1 MWQGPILPLSQT
13 IPNMKGIVFTEF
25 LDMVEKAYGYDVV
38 DYIIESSD
46 LPSSGIYTAVGT
58 YSHAEIVQLLTNL
71 SEKVKVDP
79 AKLLKIFGRYI
90 FDTFLL
96 TYPQFFERMA
106 EPFEFLESIDKHIH
120 VEVRKLYP
128 DATLPRFT
136 TEMNEGPQM
145 TMIYHSER
153 KMADFAE
160 GLIEKSFEHFKEQCR
175 ITSRSLEADGTVVE
189 FTIQKL

>member
-1 MWQGPILPLSQT
+1 
-13 IPNMKGIVFTEF
+13 MKGIVFTEF

-58 YSHAEIVQLLTNL
+58 YSHTEIVQLLTNL

-90 FDTFLL
+90 FDTFLVS
-96 TYPQFFERMA
+96 YPQFFERMNG
-106 EPFEFLESIDKHIH
+106 PFEFLESIDKHIH

-145 TMIYHSER
+145 TMIYYSER